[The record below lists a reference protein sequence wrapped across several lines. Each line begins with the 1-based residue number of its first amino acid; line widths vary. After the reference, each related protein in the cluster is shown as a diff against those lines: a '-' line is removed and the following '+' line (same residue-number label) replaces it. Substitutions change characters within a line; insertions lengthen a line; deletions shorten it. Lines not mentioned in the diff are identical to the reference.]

1 MSRPTFI
8 HRARSEESGFT
19 LIELLVSMLTATVV
33 IGALFA
39 VLLISTHQSSRT
51 TDYVQSN
58 QLGRDAMTNI
68 LEELHS
74 ACTGASAE
82 GYSAIQK
89 PTTVPTSPLA
99 ETGPTNLWFV
109 STYGTPSSATAELK
123 EITEHDI
130 NWTATVKSNTGLQLG
145 KLTDYAFAGTGTAG
159 AWTFPSPLSIA
170 NAKARVLAENVIA
183 PKEGTGPI
191 FQYFT
196 YYDNSAASNYGQL
209 ETTALTT
216 PLSNKAEEANFAGGV
231 AEVVISF
238 TQAPPDKNTQLS
250 RMANFSNAVNLRF
263 SPTSTTSGV
272 SPCS

>member
-1 MSRPTFI
+1 MNRLT
-8 HRARSEESGFT
+8 SEAGFT
-19 LIELLVSMLTATVV
+19 LIELLVSMLTSIVV

-51 TDYVQSN
+51 TDYVQSD
-58 QLGRDAMTNI
+58 QLGRDTMTNI

-89 PTTVPTSPLA
+89 PTTVPISPLA
-99 ETGPTNLWFV
+99 ETNATNLWFV
-109 STYGTPSSATAELK
+109 STYGTASSATAELK

-159 AWTFPSPLSIA
+159 AWTFPSLTTA
-170 NAKARVLAENVIA
+170 NAKSRVLAENVIA
-183 PKEGTGPI
+183 PKAGTGPI

-216 PLSNKAEEANFAGGV
+216 PLSSKAEEANFAGGV

-250 RMANFSNAVNLRF
+250 RMANFSNSVNLRF

>member
-1 MSRPTFI
+1 MLMRQRLATL
-8 HRARSEESGFT
+8 RSEEEGFT
-19 LIELLVSMLTATVV
+19 LIELLVSMLTSVV
-33 IGALFA
+33 VVGALFA

-74 ACTGASAE
+74 ACTGAGTG

-89 PTTVPTSPLA
+89 PTIVPTSPLA
-99 ETGPTNLWFV
+99 ETGATNLWFV

-123 EITEHDI
+123 EVTEHDI
-130 NWTATVKSNTGLQLG
+130 NWTETSTTKTGLKLG
-145 KLTDYAFAGTGTAG
+145 KLTDYAFVGTGTAG
-159 AWTFPSPLSIA
+159 TWTFPSPLSTA

-191 FQYFT
+191 FQYFS
-196 YYDNSAASNYGQL
+196 YYDNQAEANYGQL

-216 PLSNKAEEANFAGGV
+216 PLSSKAEETNFAGGV
-231 AEVVISF
+231 AQVVISF

-250 RMANFSNAVNLRF
+250 RTANFSNAVN
-263 SPTSTTSGV
+263 
-272 SPCS
+272 